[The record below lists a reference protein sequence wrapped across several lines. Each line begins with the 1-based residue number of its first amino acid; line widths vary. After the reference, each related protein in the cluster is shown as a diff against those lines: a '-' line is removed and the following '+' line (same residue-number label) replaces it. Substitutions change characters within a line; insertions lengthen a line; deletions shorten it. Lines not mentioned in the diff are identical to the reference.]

1 MAGNGNQIENRL
13 WAAAADELRAESAS
27 TKRSIRRRSVDVVLE
42 GDIPSKLRVFPVV
55 DEGMVHWYDA
65 AGYLTAQSKGKIGV
79 KQFAA
84 CKGVFWLNIEDKEV
98 SFSR

>member
-42 GDIPSKLRVFPVV
+42 GDIPSKLRVFPIV
-55 DEGMVHWYDA
+55 DEGMVHWYGA
-65 AGYLTAQSKGKIGV
+65 AGFLSAQLKGKSESSNSLNV
-79 KQFAA
+79 K
-84 CKGVFWLNIEDKEV
+84 G
-98 SFSR
+98 SFGLM